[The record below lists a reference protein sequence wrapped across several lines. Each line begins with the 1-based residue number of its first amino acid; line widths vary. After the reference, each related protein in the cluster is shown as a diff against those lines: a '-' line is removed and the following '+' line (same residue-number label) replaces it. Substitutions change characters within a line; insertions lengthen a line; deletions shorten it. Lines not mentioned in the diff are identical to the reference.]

1 MMVRAT
7 RAKTTSKLREIDGMS
22 RLMVVLFAGLEAS
35 LLTIGTAAAQG
46 LTLPAGP
53 DRELV
58 SRECQAC
65 HDLSMVLA
73 ATGLTREGWNATI
86 EEMAS
91 YGMRVAPGDRAKML
105 DYLSNYLG
113 SQASPTPPQPSEL
126 ALSRRAASLDQRSQ

>member
-1 MMVRAT
+1 
-7 RAKTTSKLREIDGMS
+7 MS
-22 RLMVVLFAGLEAS
+22 RLVVVLFAGVGVS
-35 LLTIGTAAAQG
+35 LLTIGPAAPQG

-53 DRELV
+53 DRDLV

-86 EEMAS
+86 EEMTS
-91 YGMRVAPGDRAKML
+91 YGMRVAPGNRAKML

-113 SQASPTPPQPSEL
+113 SGASPAPRQPSEL
-126 ALSRRAASLDQRSQ
+126 APSRRAASLDQRSQ